1 MATSQLSE
9 CPPYLVASPR
19 NPPQHGWLC
28 SFRRIRRQ
36 AFIPAGSLSWA
47 VALGCSPHQDVRGRP
62 GHRQV
67 LPWRSPGRGPQPT
80 GLCVF
85 IPEGSGSSCFPTS
98 GCPRPAPYVLSP
110 VPPRSHNPHPL
121 SPGGPCTARLFL
133 QTLSGTWAR
142 GDVPLAHMRGGDF
155 HEAWLP

>member
-9 CPPYLVASPR
+9 CPPYLTASPR

-28 SFRRIRRQ
+28 SFCRIRRQ
-36 AFIPAGSLSWA
+36 AFIPAGSLSQA
-47 VALGCSPHQDVRGRP
+47 VALGCSPHRDVRGRP

-67 LPWRSPGRGPQPT
+67 LPWRSPGRGPRPA

-98 GCPRPAPYVLSP
+98 GCPGPSPYVLSP
-110 VPPRSHNPHPL
+110 SCHRCLPGHTTHIRSL
-121 SPGGPCTARLFL
+121 QGGPAPPDFSCRPC
-133 QTLSGTWAR
+133 Q
-142 GDVPLAHMRGGDF
+142 VPGPGEMSL
-155 HEAWLP
+155 